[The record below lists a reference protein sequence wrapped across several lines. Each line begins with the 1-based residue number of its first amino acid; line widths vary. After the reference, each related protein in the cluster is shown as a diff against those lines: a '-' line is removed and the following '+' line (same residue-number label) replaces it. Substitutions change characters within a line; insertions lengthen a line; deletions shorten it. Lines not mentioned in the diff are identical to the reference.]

1 MREGTDAI
9 VRLPT
14 DRDAGAA
21 SGDLVAVSVLDNPRF
36 RVLRAR
42 ALREALFRATLI
54 LALASILSGAPLL
67 WLYPG
72 DGSLLAAV
80 GAVEAAMWAVIAI
93 LTRRVARRHL
103 APLAALVA
111 LLVMPGPLLTIARLP
126 AQYATTLAYL
136 AIIPLAVALFLP
148 WSSRAHSAWLVAYV
162 GIGGA
167 FAVSPLAESISAD
180 ERLGLVLALGGTSV
194 VSFIGQSRAQ
204 QSRIREFAEQLRLR
218 TLNDRLRAASAEL
231 RRLNDELQGAL
242 AQVHRL
248 EGLLAIC
255 AGCKAVRDEGG
266 SWVPVEQYVGD
277 HSEAQFSH
285 GLCPDCIRRLY
296 PEMAD
301 DILHELESR

>member
-1 MREGTDAI
+1 MG
-9 VRLPT
+9 
-14 DRDAGAA
+14 RDAGAA
-21 SGDLVAVSVLDNPRF
+21 SANLAPSSVLDNPRF
-36 RVLRAR
+36 RVARAR
-42 ALREALFRATLI
+42 ALREALFRAAVI

-72 DGSLLAAV
+72 DGALLAAV
-80 GAVEAAMWAVIAI
+80 GAVEAAMWTLIAI
-93 LTRRVARRHL
+93 LTRRVARRYV

-167 FAVSPLAESISAD
+167 FAVSPLAASISAD
-180 ERLGLVLALGGTSV
+180 QRLGLVLALGATSL
-194 VSFIGQSRAQ
+194 VSFIGQSRSERA
-204 QSRIREFAEQLRLR
+204 RVREFAERLRLR
-218 TLNDRLRAASAEL
+218 TLNDGLRAASSEL
-231 RRLNDELQGAL
+231 QRLNDELHGAL
-242 AQVHRL
+242 AQVRRL

-277 HSEAQFSH
+277 HSQAQFSH

-301 DILHELESR
+301 DIQDELAGS